1 MDMNIVVT
9 QQLAM
14 ESSSYWWQQ
23 IPLAVTGGN
32 KFVLKPL
39 KEKDTGIALLLVEL
53 ATKAGL
59 PPRVLNIMHDTHKA
73 VNVIYS
79 ILI

>member
-1 MDMNIVVT
+1 M
-9 QQLAM
+9 
-14 ESSSYWWQQ
+14 
-23 IPLAVTGGN
+23 AVTCGN
-32 KFVLKPL
+32 KFILKPL
-39 KEKDTGIALLLVEL
+39 TEKDTGVALLLAEL

-59 PPRVLNIMHDTHKA
+59 PPWVLNIMHGTHKT

>member
-1 MDMNIVVT
+1 LT
-9 QQLAM
+9 
-14 ESSSYWWQQ
+14 
-23 IPLAVTGGN
+23 
-32 KFVLKPL
+32 
-39 KEKDTGIALLLVEL
+39 EKDTGVALLLVEL

>member
-1 MDMNIVVT
+1 MH
-9 QQLAM
+9 LAINFPAIILLWM
-14 ESSSYWWQQ
+14 F
-23 IPLAVTGGN
+23 PMAVTCGN
-32 KFVLKPL
+32 KFILKPL
-39 KEKDTGIALLLVEL
+39 TQKDTGVALLLVEL

-59 PPRVLNIMHDTHKA
+59 PPRVLNIMHGRHKA